1 MCHYYYYYY
10 CNIIVI
16 FVVAAVS
23 VYNICV
29 VQQHFL
35 QSRLFDVR
43 VECG

>member
-29 VQQHFL
+29 VQQPFPIKT
-35 QSRLFDVR
+35 V
-43 VECG
+43 